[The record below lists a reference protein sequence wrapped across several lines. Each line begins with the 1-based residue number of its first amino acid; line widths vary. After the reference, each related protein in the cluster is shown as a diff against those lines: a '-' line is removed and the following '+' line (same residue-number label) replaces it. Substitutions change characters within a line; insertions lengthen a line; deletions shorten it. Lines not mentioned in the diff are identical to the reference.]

1 MVRLIVKDWKSV
13 WKETYH
19 DIENRIPQK
28 DDKIIYV
35 ESLDAAR
42 KLMTRERLRLLSV
55 VKEKKP
61 SSLYQL
67 AAELG
72 KDIKTVHTDANILSD
87 FGLLSLEKHND
98 GGRACLRPIA
108 TLRKIT
114 LEIAV

>member
-1 MVRLIVKDWKSV
+1 MVRLIVKDWKSI

-19 DIENRIPQK
+19 DIESRVPQK
-28 DDKIIYV
+28 EDRIIYV

-42 KLMTRERLRLLSV
+42 KLMTRERLRMLSV

-72 KDIKTVHTDANILSD
+72 KDIKTVHTDATMLSD
-87 FGLLSLEKHND
+87 FGLLSLEKHKE
-98 GGRACLRPIA
+98 GGRDCLRPIA

-114 LEIAV
+114 LELAV